1 MITLP
6 DGNRVWLVH
15 DLRSRIG
22 TREAVNTVCG
32 GRTTTGDGLRL
43 SSALS
48 VLEVGLALPDKGS
61 RGVEW
66 PDEDFVEFWLW
77 YWIMPKIF
85 SGCLLDDTIVVTP
98 AAVAISAAM
107 SFVSMPPVPRL
118 EPNVVVLTECHP

>member
-32 GRTTTGDGLRL
+32 GRSVIGDVLRL
-43 SSALS
+43 TSALS
-48 VLEVGLALPDKGS
+48 FLGPGLVLPDKGS

-66 PDEDFVEFWLW
+66 PDEDLFEFRLW
-77 YWIMPKIF
+77 Y
-85 SGCLLDDTIVVTP
+85 
-98 AAVAISAAM
+98 
-107 SFVSMPPVPRL
+107 
-118 EPNVVVLTECHP
+118 